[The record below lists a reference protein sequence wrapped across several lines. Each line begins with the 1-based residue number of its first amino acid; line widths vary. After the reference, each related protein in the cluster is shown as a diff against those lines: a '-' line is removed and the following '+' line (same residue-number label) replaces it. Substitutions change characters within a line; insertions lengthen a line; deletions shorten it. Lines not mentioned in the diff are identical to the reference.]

1 MAGMPRRPADPFR
14 DTLRATPNARRAP
27 QRVHAS
33 RTQGVTL
40 IELIVVVAILGV
52 LLASAVPSFVKF
64 MSNHR
69 ASTAVND
76 LLHGIALARS
86 EALKRTQRVY
96 IAPIA
101 GRWRNGWAVFVDRND
116 NRAFDALTAGVG
128 DELIARHDAL
138 PASIVISSGSGSV
151 REPFTD
157 AGSPARPYVMFDG
170 HGFPRQRN
178 GALNIGSIVVTDV
191 TRSGSTIRTLCLASS
206 GRTRIVNDRAKC
218 T

>member
-1 MAGMPRRPADPFR
+1 MAGMSRPPFDLIDDLVRETPITRPLARR
-14 DTLRATPNARRAP
+14 LRAS
-27 QRVHAS
+27 RVH
-33 RTQGVTL
+33 GVTL
-40 IELIVVVAILGV
+40 IELVVVIAILGV
-52 LLASAVPSFVKF
+52 LLTSAAPSFVRF
-64 MSNHR
+64 VSNHR

-76 LLHGIALARS
+76 LVHGIALARS
-86 EALKRTQRVY
+86 EALKRSQRVY

-116 NRAFDALTAGVG
+116 NRTFDAVTAGVG

-138 PASIVISSGSGSV
+138 PASIVISNPSGSA

-157 AGSPARPYVMFDG
+157 SGSPARPYVMFDG

-191 TRSGSTIRTLCLASS
+191 TGGGSTLRTLCLASS

>member
-1 MAGMPRRPADPFR
+1 MAGMPLRLSDRIHAAPKAHRYRRR
-14 DTLRATPNARRAP
+14 IRGNCLR
-27 QRVHAS
+27 
-33 RTQGVTL
+33 GFTL
-40 IELIVVVAILGV
+40 IELVVVVAVLGV
-52 LLASAVPSFVKF
+52 LLASAVPSFVKIV
-64 MSNHR
+64 SNHR
-69 ASTAVND
+69 ASTAIND
-76 LLHGIALARS
+76 LMHGIALARS
-86 EALKRTQRVY
+86 EALKRTRRVY

-116 NRAFDALTAGVG
+116 NRAFDAPAAGSG

-191 TRSGSTIRTLCLASS
+191 TGSSSTIRTLCLASS
-206 GRTRIVNDRAKC
+206 GRARIVNDRAKC

>member
-1 MAGMPRRPADPFR
+1 M
-14 DTLRATPNARRAP
+14 
-27 QRVHAS
+27 
-33 RTQGVTL
+33 
-40 IELIVVVAILGV
+40 IVVAILAI
-52 LLASAVPSFVKF
+52 LLTSAAPSFVRF
-64 MSNHR
+64 LSNQR
-69 ASTAVND
+69 ASGATND
-76 LLHGIALARS
+76 FVHGIALART
-86 EALKRTQRVY
+86 EALKRSRRVY
-96 IAPIA
+96 IAPLA
-101 GRWRNGWAVFVDRND
+101 GQWRNGWAVFVDRND

>member
-1 MAGMPRRPADPFR
+1 MAGMPPCLSDLRRNPIG
-14 DTLRATPNARRAP
+14 ATPQARSAGPRARAI
-27 QRVHAS
+27 RV
-33 RTQGVTL
+33 QGFTL
-40 IELIVVVAILGV
+40 IELVVVIAILGV

-64 MSNHR
+64 ASNHR

-86 EALKRTQRVY
+86 EALKRSRRVY
-96 IAPIA
+96 LAPIA
-101 GRWRNGWAVFVDRND
+101 GRWHNGWAVFVDRND
-116 NRAFDALTAGVG
+116 NRAFDAPMAGSG

-138 PASIVISSGSGSV
+138 PASIVISNPSGSA

-157 AGSPARPYVMFDG
+157 SGSPPRPYVMFDG

-191 TRSGSTIRTLCLASS
+191 TGSGSTIRTLCLASS
-206 GRTRIVNDRAKC
+206 GRARIVNDRAKC

>member
-1 MAGMPRRPADPFR
+1 MAGMSRRCPDPFR
-14 DTLRATPNARRAP
+14 DHIRAAAKARPHSSHAHAF
-27 QRVHAS
+27 RVL
-33 RTQGVTL
+33 GFTL
-40 IELIVVVAILGV
+40 IELIVVIAILGV

-64 MSNHR
+64 VSNHR

-116 NRAFDALTAGVG
+116 NRAFDAPAAGSG

-157 AGSPARPYVMFDG
+157 SGSPARPYVMFDG

-191 TRSGSTIRTLCLASS
+191 TGSGSTIRTLCLASS

-218 T
+218 A

>member
-1 MAGMPRRPADPFR
+1 MAGMPLRLSDRIHTTPKVHRHRRR
-14 DTLRATPNARRAP
+14 IRAHCVR
-27 QRVHAS
+27 
-33 RTQGVTL
+33 GFTL
-40 IELIVVVAILGV
+40 IELVVVVAILGV

-64 MSNHR
+64 VSNHR

-76 LLHGIALARS
+76 LLHGIALART
-86 EALKRTQRVY
+86 EAMKRGRRVY

-116 NRAFDALTAGVG
+116 NRAYDAPTAGSG
-128 DELIARHDAL
+128 DELIARHEAL
-138 PASIVISSGSGSV
+138 PASIAISNPSGSA

-157 AGSPARPYVMFDG
+157 SGSPARPYVMFDG

-191 TRSGSTIRTLCLASS
+191 TASGSTMRTLCLASS
-206 GRTRIVNDRAKC
+206 GRARIVNDRAKC